1 MLSTIL
7 EGASIVDGT
16 GGPRFTT
23 DVGLAG
29 DRIALIGDLSQR
41 DAARREDARGKVL
54 VPGFIDVHSH
64 SDQLWLVL
72 PGCDGK
78 VAQGVTTEIG
88 GNCGFAPAPLVGRTR
103 ETMVRDCATYGLEC
117 TWSTFAEFFDAVER
131 NGVALN
137 VAILAGLGTTRSAVA
152 GDSELPLS
160 AQQLADQARLVRE
173 ACEQGALGVS
183 SGLIYVPGRYADLDE
198 LVALANAAREG
209 GAPLYASH
217 VRSEGDML
225 IEAIDEAL
233 AIGERAQVAVQCSH
247 HKATY
252 KRNWGKVH
260 RTLEAIERARTRGLH
275 AFTDVYPYVASWTS
289 LNTILPARVRFGGT
303 DAAIQRLLDPQ
314 YAAALAMEL
323 ELARA
328 GEWELML
335 VTDAGSGRNAA
346 LAGLRVTEIAARWGL
361 TPARAAIRL
370 LAEEELEVGAMF
382 FSMNEDDVAAVLSAP
397 FTCIGSDASVRA
409 LDGVTARGVPHP
421 RAFGTFPR
429 VLSRFAR
436 DPGTLTFEEAI
447 RRMTSLPAGI
457 FGLRDRGTIAEGKFA
472 DLVLLD
478 EETLRDTATYE
489 KPYAFPT
496 GIERVYVNGHAVFE
510 SGRTTGARPGRVLR
524 GGAGSP

>member
-16 GGPRFTT
+16 GAARFAT

-41 DAARREDARGKVL
+41 DAARRQDARGKVL

-78 VAQGVTTEIG
+78 AAQGVTTEIG
-88 GNCGFAPAPLVGRTR
+88 GNCGFAPAPLVGLAR
-103 ETMVRDCATYGLEC
+103 ESMVRDCAAYGLEC
-117 TWSTFAEFFDAVER
+117 TWSTFGEFFDAVER

-137 VAILAGLGTTRSAVA
+137 VAMLAGLGTTRSAVA

-160 AQQLADQARLVRE
+160 AQQLAAQAQLVRE

-198 LVALANAAREG
+198 LVALAAAARAG

-217 VRSEGDML
+217 VRGEGDTL

-233 AIGERAQVAVQCSH
+233 AIGERAHVAVQCSH

-260 RTLEAIERARTRGLH
+260 RTLEAIERARTRGLD

-335 VTDAGSGRNAA
+335 VTDTGSGRNAA

-421 RAFGTFPR
+421 RTFGTFPR

-436 DPGTLTFEEAI
+436 DRGTLTFEEAI

-457 FGLRDRGTIAEGKFA
+457 FGLRDRGTIAEGKYA

-496 GIERVYVNGHAVFE
+496 GIERVYVNGRAVFE
-510 SGRTTGARPGRVLR
+510 HGRTTGARPGRVLR